1 DMLPTGVA
9 LTVESDP
16 AIARRQPDI
25 ALTLTGLHNRRHQQ
39 IFAKQI
45 LIFTRPALL
54 ILRIVP
60 EQRTH
65 ERVSVQMSLLV
76 QRVNIG
82 AQGFAHGKPVL
93 HDGVILFSVTPQLI
107 RRTAV
112 TLRNAV
118 TVALRGLDLR
128 F

>member
-1 DMLPTGVA
+1 
-9 LTVESDP
+9 
-16 AIARRQPDI
+16 
-25 ALTLTGLHNRRHQQ
+25 
-39 IFAKQI
+39 
-45 LIFTRPALL
+45 
-54 ILRIVP
+54 
-60 EQRTH
+60 
-65 ERVSVQMSLLV
+65 MSLPV
-76 QRVNIG
+76 QRVNIR

-128 F
+128 FAIAVHAQNRCKHRPLEPTDQQFMERRVVNVPSLEAADIGRPPWDPRQPHIQSRGELIAKSME